1 MKTYTTI
8 KEAQKVADMENM
20 GRDYGTAI
28 VIKEKDYFI
37 IKIV

>member
-1 MKTYTTI
+1 MKYNTFE
-8 KEAQKVADMENM
+8 EAKKAADFENM

-28 VIKEKDYFI
+28 VVDNGGVYS